1 MSTYA
6 GLRPPGLFAMP
17 PSTAPSATL
26 YPPPPVHFPPL
37 PHTPPR
43 AAPVTRPARPLV
55 RRQPTFVHWAP
66 HKGFRYPYP
75 PGLLSAAAPP
85 IASIISWG
93 GGVTD
98 ELPQQ
103 LRSELGLDEFN
114 YQVMLRMPP
123 DGEQTRDLKEYL
135 LVWALTAPE
144 SLLTHL
150 FHETLDTVLGEKF
163 PWAVF
168 GKAKTLARTGRLPW

>member
-6 GLRPPGLFAMP
+6 ALLPPGLFVVP
-17 PSTAPSATL
+17 PSITQSATL
-26 YPPPPVHFPPL
+26 HPPPIHFPPL
-37 PHTPPR
+37 PHVCRR
-43 AAPVTRPARPLV
+43 AAPVVRPARPLV
-55 RRQPTFVHWAP
+55 RSQPVFVGWAP

-75 PGLLSAAAPP
+75 PGLLPSAASPP
-85 IASIISWG
+85 IATIISWG
-93 GGVTD
+93 SGVMD

-103 LRSELGLDEFN
+103 LKSELGLDEFN
-114 YQVMLRMPP
+114 YQVQLRMPP
-123 DGEQTRDLKEYL
+123 DGEQTRDLKEFL

-168 GKAKTLARTGRLPW
+168 GKAKTLARTGKLPW